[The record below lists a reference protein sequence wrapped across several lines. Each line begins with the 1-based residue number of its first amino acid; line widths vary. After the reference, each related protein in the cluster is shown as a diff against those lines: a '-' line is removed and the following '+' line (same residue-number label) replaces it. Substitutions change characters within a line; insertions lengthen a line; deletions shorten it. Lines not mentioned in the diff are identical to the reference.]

1 MGKSTR
7 DTTQNM
13 KTHQTLDKF
22 LTDEMK
28 ARAFRALGKAGEAR
42 RKVVSALIGERIKR
56 KLTQAELAQKAGLKQ
71 PSLARV
77 ENGHVNPSLAML
89 SKLAR
94 ALNMRLDIH
103 FSPL

>member
-1 MGKSTR
+1 
-7 DTTQNM
+7 M
-13 KTHQTLDKF
+13 KKHPTLDDV
-22 LTDEMK
+22 LTDELK
-28 ARAFRALGKAGEAR
+28 DPTFRALWEAGEAR